1 MFYDYVQIY
10 IKAGDGGNGIVA
22 FRREKYVPM
31 GGPAGGDGGRGGH
44 VIFVGDHSL
53 HTLIDFKYRQHYKAS
68 RGVNGQNKNMH
79 GAAGED
85 LRLRVPLGTLI
96 RNQDGQIIADIV
108 DDGQE
113 VIIARGGRGGRG
125 NSRFA
130 TNRQK
135 APTVA
140 ENGEP
145 GEELNLV
152 LELKLL
158 ADVGLIGL
166 PNAGKSTLLSK
177 VTAATPK
184 IANYPFTTLAPNL
197 GVVDLDGESSFVI
210 ADLPGLIEGA
220 ATGIGLG
227 HRFLRHAERTRLLLH
242 VLDMAPSEQRTP
254 LQALD
259 IINEELRLYR
269 EDFLNRPM
277 LIVANK
283 MDMPGADENLTELKQ
298 KIGDKH
304 EIFSI
309 SALTGDGL
317 QPLLWR
323 IAQILAQLP
332 KTEPLHDKK
341 EQLRHTVV
349 SAEEP
354 FVITPDENSV
364 WVVSGTRV
372 EKLVAMTD
380 LENDDAVRRMQ
391 HIFIKM
397 GLEEALIKAGVAAG
411 DTVRIGNNEFEYAE

>member
-1 MFYDYVQIY
+1 MFHDYVQIY

-44 VIFVGDHSL
+44 VIFVGDSSL
-53 HTLIDFKYRQHYKAS
+53 HTLVDFKYRQHYKADK
-68 RGVNGQNKNMH
+68 GINGQSKNMH

-85 LRLRVPLGTLI
+85 LRLRIPLGTLI
-96 RNQDGQIIADIV
+96 RNKEGQIIADIV

-113 VIIARGGRGGRG
+113 VIVARGGRGGRG
-125 NSRFA
+125 NARFA
-130 TNRQK
+130 SNRQK

-166 PNAGKSTLLSK
+166 PNAGKSTLLAK

-184 IANYPFTTLAPNL
+184 IANYPFTTLTPNL
-197 GVVDLDGESSFVI
+197 GVVALDGESSFVI

-242 VLDMAPSEQRTP
+242 VLDMSPSDQRTP
-254 LQALD
+254 LEALD

-269 EDFLNRPM
+269 EDFLQRPM

-283 MDMPGADENLTELKQ
+283 MDMPGADQTLIDLKQ
-298 KIGDKH
+298 KI
-304 EIFSI
+304 
-309 SALTGDGL
+309 
-317 QPLLWR
+317 R
-323 IAQILAQLP
+323 
-332 KTEPLHDKK
+332 
-341 EQLRHTVV
+341 
-349 SAEEP
+349 
-354 FVITPDENSV
+354 
-364 WVVSGTRV
+364 
-372 EKLVAMTD
+372 
-380 LENDDAVRRMQ
+380 
-391 HIFIKM
+391 
-397 GLEEALIKAGVAAG
+397 
-411 DTVRIGNNEFEYAE
+411 

>member
-1 MFYDYVQIY
+1 MFHDYVQIY

-31 GGPAGGDGGRGGH
+31 GGPAGGDGGHGGH
-44 VIFVGDHSL
+44 VIFVGDNSL
-53 HTLIDFKYRQHYKAS
+53 HTLIDFKYRQHYKAD
-68 RGVNGQNKNMH
+68 RGANGQNKNMH

-85 LRLRVPLGTLI
+85 LRLQVPLGTLI
-96 RNQDGQIIADIV
+96 RNDQGQIIADIV

-113 VIIARGGRGGRG
+113 VIVARGGRGGRG

-130 TNRQK
+130 SNRQK
-135 APTVA
+135 APTIA

-145 GEELNLV
+145 GEELKLV

-166 PNAGKSTLLSK
+166 PNAGKSTLLAK

-184 IANYPFTTLAPNL
+184 IANYPFTTLSPNL
-197 GVVDLDGESSFVI
+197 GVVDLDGEASFVI

-242 VLDMAPSEQRTP
+242 VLDMSPSEQRTP

-259 IINEELRLYR
+259 IINQELCLYR
-269 EDFLNRPM
+269 EDFLSRPM

-283 MDMPGADENLTELKQ
+283 MDMPGADENLLELKQ
-298 KIGDKH
+298 KIADKY
-304 EIFSI
+304 EIFPI

-323 IAQILAQLP
+323 TAQILAQLP
-332 KTEPLHDKK
+332 KTEPQHDQG

-354 FVITPDENSV
+354 FVITPDENGV

-380 LENDDAVRRMQ
+380 LANDDAVRRMQ

-397 GLEEALIKAGVAAG
+397 GLEQALIKAGVAAG
-411 DTVRIGNNEFEYAE
+411 DTVRIGSREFEYAE

>member
-1 MFYDYVQIY
+1 MFHDYVQIY

-53 HTLIDFKYRQHYKAS
+53 HTLIDFKYRQHYKAD
-68 RGVNGQNKNMH
+68 RGANGQNKNMH

-85 LRLRVPLGTLI
+85 LRLQVPLGTLI
-96 RNQDGQIIADIV
+96 RNDQGQIIADIV

-113 VIIARGGRGGRG
+113 VIVARGGRGGRG

-130 TNRQK
+130 SNRQK
-135 APTVA
+135 APTIA

-145 GEELNLV
+145 GEELKLV

-166 PNAGKSTLLSK
+166 PNAGKSTLLAK

-184 IANYPFTTLAPNL
+184 IANYPFTTLSPNL

-227 HRFLRHAERTRLLLH
+227 HRFLRHAERTRLLFH
-242 VLDMAPSEQRTP
+242 VLDMSPSEQRTP
-254 LQALD
+254 LQALE
-259 IINEELRLYR
+259 IIDQELCLYR
-269 EDFLNRPM
+269 EDFLSRPM

-283 MDMPGADENLTELKQ
+283 MDMPGADENLLELKQ
-298 KIGDKH
+298 KIADKY
-304 EIFSI
+304 EIFPI

-323 IAQILAQLP
+323 TAQILLQLP
-332 KTEPLHDKK
+332 KTEPQHDQG

-354 FVITPDENSV
+354 FVITPDENGI
-364 WVVSGTRV
+364 WVVNGTRV

-380 LENDDAVRRMQ
+380 LNNDDAVRRMQ

-411 DTVRIGNNEFEYAE
+411 DIVRIGSSEFEYAE